1 MMSVASARVAAH
13 ERVTKKLGVWAS
25 SVAAGSTDSWSF
37 SIALR
42 PPTEAQ
48 ALADLSAAEAWARSW
63 RAAVPADSDAIDWET
78 RTWRRIGRQEVP
90 VRLRFAS
97 PDALAAFAGG
107 AAAQHWRRV
116 RDRAALAASRFGS
129 SEPLAAVI
137 RRHVRTILGYG
148 DTEWAQVLTAAQW
161 LSEHSVAGLRPRQ
174 LPLRGVD
181 TKWFAAHRAVVTDLL
196 AALVPGHALGVVE
209 SDMLYRV
216 RVLDQAFS
224 ARSLGGLSD
233 FSAPLRQ
240 LAGLSLEPRVVFV
253 FENKESV
260 LAMPEWAGAIAIH
273 GNGLDIAAVVD
284 LPWMQRCPIVYWGDL
299 DSAGFAILNRLR
311 LHHSRVT
318 TVLMDDDTLLAYRD
332 LWVTDKTPVRGE
344 LTALLPQELRTVHR
358 LQLEAD
364 VRLEQERI
372 PWETALA
379 ALRKADPDGPV

>member
-1 MMSVASARVAAH
+1 MMSVAAARVAAR
-13 ERVTKKLGVWAS
+13 ERIAKNLGVWAS
-25 SVAAGSTDSWSF
+25 SLAAGSTDPWSL
-37 SIALR
+37 SIALK

-48 ALADLSAAEAWARSW
+48 ALADLSAAEVWARSW
-63 RAAVPADSDAIDWET
+63 RAAMPAESAALDWET
-78 RTWRRIGRQEVP
+78 RNWRRIGRQEVP

-97 PDALAAFAGG
+97 PDAIATFVGGTAAHDWHLVRDRTAL
-107 AAAQHWRRV
+107 AAAQ
-116 RDRAALAASRFGS
+116 FGS
-129 SEPLAAVI
+129 SEALGAVI
-137 RRHVRTILGYG
+137 RRHVRTILGY
-148 DTEWAQVLTAAQW
+148 DDAEWEQVLAAAQW
-161 LSEHSVAGLRPRQ
+161 LSENSVAGLRPRQ

-181 TKWFAAHRAVVTDLL
+181 TKWFASHRAVVTDLL

-216 RVLDQAFS
+216 RVLDQDLS
-224 ARSLGGLSD
+224 AHSLGGLSD
-233 FSAPLRQ
+233 FSAPLMQ
-240 LAGLSLEPRVVFV
+240 LAGLTLEPRVAFV

-273 GNGLDIAAVVD
+273 GNGLDIAAVAD

-318 TVLMDDDTLLAYRD
+318 TVLMDDDTLLAHRD
-332 LWVTDKTPVRGE
+332 LWVTDKSPVRGE
-344 LTALLPQELRTVHR
+344 LTMLLPQELRTVHR

-364 VRLEQERI
+364 ARLEQERI

-379 ALRKADPDGPV
+379 ALRKADPDGVI